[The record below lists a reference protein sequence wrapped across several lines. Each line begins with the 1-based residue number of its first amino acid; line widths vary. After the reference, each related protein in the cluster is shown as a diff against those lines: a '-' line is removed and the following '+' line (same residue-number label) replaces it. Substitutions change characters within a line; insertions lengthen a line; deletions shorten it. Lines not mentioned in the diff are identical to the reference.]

1 MLPQLLQ
8 TLAISTLLAT
18 AIAAADGTTKPVPAK
33 PPVPLKL
40 TEIGEGVYVSYGV
53 NEDISRRNLGAIS
66 NIGFVVGKKCVAVI
80 DTGGSIAVGRALRA
94 AIEQETE
101 VPICY
106 VINSHVHQ
114 DHIFGNAAFDD
125 SVTFIGHH
133 KLAAAMAARGPT
145 YLNAL
150 ERDLGAAAA
159 GTRIIAPEKTV
170 SAKAK
175 LELDLGER
183 ILELRAWP
191 TAHTDNDL
199 TVYDEKSGTLWL
211 GDLLFAD
218 HIPTL
223 DGNLKGWLAVM
234 KQLREL
240 PIRRVIAGHG
250 KIDRDWRTALARQE
264 GYLIALLNETRAAIK
279 AGKTIQQTVDAVGA
293 MKGSGEWNDWL
304 LFDLFHKRN
313 VTAAYAELEWED

>member
-18 AIAAADGTTKPVPAK
+18 AIAPAAETTG
-33 PPVPLKL
+33 PPVATQPPLEL
-40 TEIGEGVYVSYGV
+40 TEIAEGAYVSYGV
-53 NEDISRRNLGAIS
+53 NEDISRQNLGAIS
-66 NIGFVVGKKCVAVI
+66 NIGFIVGKKCVAVI

-94 AIEQETE
+94 AVKQKTDL
-101 VPICY
+101 PICY

-125 SVTFIGHH
+125 STTFVGHQ

-150 ERDLGAAAA
+150 QRDLGTAAT
-159 GTRIIAPEKTV
+159 GTRIVAPEKTV
-170 SAKAK
+170 RSTTE

-183 ILELRAWP
+183 ILKLRAWP

-199 TVYDEKSGTLWL
+199 TVYDEKTGTLWL

-223 DGNLKGWLAVM
+223 DGNLQGWLAM
-234 KQLREL
+234 MNEL
-240 PIRRVIAGHG
+240 HKLPAQRVVAGHG
-250 KIDRDWRTALARQE
+250 KIDHDWRAALDKQQR
-264 GYLIALLNETRAAIK
+264 YLTTLLSETRAAIK
-279 AGKTIQQTVDAVGA
+279 AGKTIQQTVDSVGA
-293 MKGSGEWNDWL
+293 LKGAGQFSDWL

>member
-1 MLPQLLQ
+1 MLPQLLH

-18 AIAAADGTTKPVPAK
+18 AIAVAAGTTRPLPATQ
-33 PPVPLKL
+33 PPLLEL
-40 TEIGEGVYVSYGV
+40 TGIGEGAYVSYGV
-53 NEDISRRNLGAIS
+53 NEDISRQNLGAIS
-66 NIGFVVGKKCVAVI
+66 NIGFIVGKKCVAVI

-94 AIEQETE
+94 AVKQKTD

-125 SVTFIGHH
+125 DVTYIGHQ

-150 ERDLGAAAA
+150 ERDLGAAAT
-159 GTRIIAPEKTV
+159 GTRIIAPEKTI
-170 SAKAK
+170 SATGE

-183 ILELRAWP
+183 ILKLRAWP

-199 TVYDEKSGTLWL
+199 TVSDETTGTLWL

-234 KQLREL
+234 KKLREL
-240 PIRRVIAGHG
+240 PAQRAVAGHG
-250 KIDRDWRTALARQE
+250 KIDHDWRTALDKQQR
-264 GYLIALLNETRAAIK
+264 YLTTLLNETRAAIK
-279 AGKTIQQTVDAVGA
+279 AGKTIQQAVDSVGA
-293 MKGSGEWNDWL
+293 ATGSGERNDWL

>member
-8 TLAISTLLAT
+8 TLAISTLLAA
-18 AIAAADGTTKPVPAK
+18 AIAAASATTRPAAQ
-33 PPVPLKL
+33 PPPFKV
-40 TEIGEGVYVSYGV
+40 TEIAEGAYVSYGV
-53 NEDISRRNLGAIS
+53 NEDISRQNLGAIS
-66 NIGFVVGKKCVAVI
+66 NIGFIVGKKCVAVI

-94 AIEQETE
+94 AVKQRTD

-125 SVTFIGHH
+125 SVTFVGHQ

-150 ERDLGAAAA
+150 ERDLGAAAS
-159 GTRIIAPEKTV
+159 GTRIVAPEQTV
-170 SAKAK
+170 SATGGE

-199 TVYDEKSGTLWL
+199 TVYDEKTGTLWL

-234 KQLREL
+234 QQLREL
-240 PIRRVIAGHG
+240 PARRAVAGHG
-250 KIDRDWRTALARQE
+250 KIDHDWHTALARQQR
-264 GYLIALLNETRAAIK
+264 YLNTLLNETRAAIK
-279 AGKTIQQTVDAVGA
+279 AGKTIQQAVDSVGA
-293 MKGSGEWNDWL
+293 GKDSGEWSDWV